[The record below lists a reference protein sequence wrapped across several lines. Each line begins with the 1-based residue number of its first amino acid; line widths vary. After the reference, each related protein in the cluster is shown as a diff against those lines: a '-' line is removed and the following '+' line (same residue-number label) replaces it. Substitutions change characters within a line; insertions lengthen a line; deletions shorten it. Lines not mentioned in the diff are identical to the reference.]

1 MTTIKAV
8 VRNGRIEVDEPLDL
22 PDGTVLRIPLPGDT
36 EKAGSDEPMSP
47 DEIEQV
53 LAAMDRMEP
62 LQMTDAE
69 LAAWEA
75 DRKARREWE
84 KAHFFEH
91 AEKLRGMWE

>member
-22 PDGTVLRIPLPGDT
+22 PDGTILQIPVPANT
-36 EKAGSDEPMSP
+36 ENPADDPMSHE
-47 DEIEQV
+47 EIEQV
-53 LAAMDRMEP
+53 LTAMDRMEP

-75 DRKARREWE
+75 DRKSRRERE

-91 AEKLRGMWE
+91 AEKLQRMWE